1 MFAPVLLSLISISNR
16 AISFSLGIRRRRA
29 QRMFGRLSMAALSRA
44 LGLPCNLL
52 IVVHRCIVSIVGVL
66 AKVYILNLKNHGGDS
81 MRSA

>member
-44 LGLPCNLL
+44 LGLPCSY
-52 IVVHRCIVSIVGVL
+52 RQSCIGAWIPWWVFWQ
-66 AKVYILNLKNHGGDS
+66 K
-81 MRSA
+81 